1 VAWAPDYVTLA
12 ELKAYLR
19 ITDSDDDAQA
29 ALWITTAS
37 RAVDDHCGR
46 QFGKVAAAEARI
58 FTTVYDRFA
67 YNYGVEIDDL
77 QDITD
82 LEVADSN
89 EAAVTDYTLWPR
101 NAPAKG
107 RPYERITGPAGG
119 AVTIT
124 GLWGWNAVPV
134 PVKMATLI
142 QASRFAARRDSPFGV
157 AGSPSEGS
165 EVRLLAALDPD
176 LKTSVSAFRRK
187 WWAA

>member
-1 VAWAPDYVTLA
+1 VTWAPDYVTVA

-19 ITDSDDDAQA
+19 ITDTSDDVQV
-29 ALWITTAS
+29 ALWVTTAS

-46 QFGKVAAAEARI
+46 QFGQVAEAEARTY
-58 FTTVYDRFA
+58 TTAYDRFA

-82 LEVADSN
+82 LEVADSG
-89 EAAVTDYTLWPR
+89 EAAITDYTLWPR
-101 NAPAKG
+101 NAVAKG
-107 RPYERITGPAGG
+107 RPYERITDAASG
-119 AVTIT
+119 AITIT
-124 GLWGWNAVPV
+124 GLWGWSAVPV

-176 LKTSVSAFRRK
+176 LKTSLTAFRRK